1 MREYTLE
8 ILTFLMFGMVTF
20 SAVFY
25 NSLNLVQKLMLA
37 YMFLFT
43 LHEWEERRFPGGFAK
58 LMLKFFKLKATP
70 SQIEAAQIPVT
81 ILLILITFVPF
92 FYPYALLALVPVY
105 LGLFETF
112 IHIIGIKLHKME
124 KPYTPGLITALC
136 LGLTSIIAIL
146 NFSRNNLV
154 QNGDYLWG
162 LLLMF
167 ICFGAMQRTV
177 ISIYGLGYK
186 DLIANFKNK
195 INR

>member
-1 MREYTLE
+1 M
-8 ILTFLMFGMVTF
+8 
-20 SAVFY
+20 
-25 NSLNLVQKLMLA
+25 LV

-43 LHEWEERRFPGGFAK
+43 LHEWEETRLPGGFAK

-70 SQIEAAQIPVT
+70 TQIHAAHIPVT
-81 ILLILITFVPF
+81 VLLIIITFVPF
-92 FYPYALLALVPVY
+92 FTQYTLLTLVPVY